1 QVYVAFSEELKCWCR
16 ALVESVRCQADG
28 YQLECFLVDYAKYCS
43 FASERHVLRVLAGA
57 FAKIPYRAKK
67 CRLHC
72 TKPLT
77 LRIDFCEDTAKIG
90 PAKRWD
96 RAAIQH
102 FRKLLE

>member
-1 QVYVAFSEELKCWCR
+1 QVYVVFSEELQCWCR
-16 ALVESVRCQADG
+16 ALVESVWHQADG
-28 YQLECFLVDYAKYCS
+28 CQLGCFLVDYARYCS
-43 FASERHVLRVLAGA
+43 VASESIRVLLGA

-77 LRIDFCEDTAKIG
+77 LHLDFCEDIAKLG
-90 PAKRWD
+90 PAKRWVTS
-96 RAAIQH
+96 AIQH

>member
-1 QVYVAFSEELKCWCR
+1 QVYVVFSEELKCWCR
-16 ALVESVRCQADG
+16 ALVESVWCQVDG
-28 YQLECFLVDYAKYCS
+28 YQIGCFLVDYAKDCS
-43 FASERHVLRVLAGA
+43 VASENIRVLAGA

-77 LRIDFCEDTAKIG
+77 LHIDFCENTAKMG

-96 RAAIQH
+96 TAAIQH
-102 FRKLLE
+102 FQKLLK

>member
-1 QVYVAFSEELKCWCR
+1 QVYVVYSEELKCWCR

-28 YQLECFLVDYAKYCS
+28 YQLGCFLVDYAKYCF
-43 FASERHVLRVLAGA
+43 FASEKIRVLAGV

-67 CRLHC
+67 CCLHC

-77 LRIDFCEDTAKIG
+77 LHIDFCENTAKIG

-96 RAAIQH
+96 PAAIQH

>member
-1 QVYVAFSEELKCWCR
+1 QVYVVFSEELKCWCR
-16 ALVESVRCQADG
+16 ALVESVQCQANG
-28 YQLECFLVDYAKYCS
+28 YQLRCFLVDYAKYC
-43 FASERHVLRVLAGA
+43 FVASENIQVLAGA
-57 FAKIPYRAKK
+57 FAKIPHRAKK

-77 LRIDFCEDTAKIG
+77 LHIDYCENTAKIG

-96 RAAIQH
+96 TAAIQH